1 MKLIRLMVVVVV
13 MMMMMM
19 MMTATTAT
27 MMMIY
32 CSLNI
37 LSSERSVVHQ
47 GAERHE
53 KLSTG
58 TANAV
63 IRVARATGV
72 KTEITVSKFP

>member
-1 MKLIRLMVVVVV
+1 MKLIRLMVVVV